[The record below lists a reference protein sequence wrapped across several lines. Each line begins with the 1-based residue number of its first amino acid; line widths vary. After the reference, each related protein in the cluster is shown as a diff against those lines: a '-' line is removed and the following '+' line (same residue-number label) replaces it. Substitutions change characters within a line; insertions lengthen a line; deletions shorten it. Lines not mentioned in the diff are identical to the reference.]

1 MIAEKENFTPYQ
13 IAKYNKSMID
23 NISIEDAFNDL
34 VVKLKMLKSLDI
46 NELGTD
52 LSYAFY
58 LYLDDLEDTV
68 KSLEL
73 RALNS

>member
-1 MIAEKENFTPYQ
+1 MIAGKEDFTPYQ
-13 IAKYNKSMID
+13 IAKYNKSMQD

-34 VVKLKMLKSLDI
+34 VIRLKMLKNLDI
-46 NELGTD
+46 DELGYD

-58 LYLDDLEDTV
+58 LYLDELEDTV

-73 RALNS
+73 RVLSV